1 MSAPTELLKG
11 NTTVL
16 ILSCLARKPLHGYGS
31 VKELDMISE
40 NYFQMRE
47 GTLYPHL
54 HRMEEDG
61 LIEGYW
67 ELSSGARERKMYRIT
82 TKGKAEFA
90 RLQSEWN
97 KFQVKMEQVLGKAAA
112 AWETGNGILT

>member
-11 NTTVL
+11 NATVL
-16 ILSCLARKPLHGYGS
+16 ILSCLARGPLHGYGI
-31 VKELDMISE
+31 VKALDSMSE
-40 NYFQMRE
+40 SYFQMRE

-67 ELSSGARERKMYRIT
+67 EQASGTRERRMYRIT
-82 TKGKAEFA
+82 AKGNGELA
-90 RLQSEWN
+90 RLQAEWR
-97 KFQVKMEQVLGKAAA
+97 KFQLNMNHVLDQGATA
-112 AWETGNGILT
+112 